1 MLMPGLAV
9 IRSRIICSAVE
20 PAVGSAA
27 AVAKSSAT
35 ILGCAFSRCSHNLL
49 PKRFGIREENSCYR
63 PYDQQIWEGFVF
75 GMFFGAEP
83 EDVCAGLHTSTCNR
97 ELAT

>member
-9 IRSRIICSAVE
+9 ITSRIICSAVE

-49 PKRFGIREENSCYR
+49 RKLFGIREENSCFR
-63 PYDQQIWEGFVF
+63 PYDQQIWKVSSSECSSERSRKTFV
-75 GMFFGAEP
+75 P
-83 EDVCAGLHTSTCNR
+83 GLHPSTCNR